1 MNFDQWAD
9 WYDVY
14 YSNIPEVETSFYVDL
29 AKESGGPVL
38 EIGVGT
44 GRLAIPTASAGV
56 NVVGLDL
63 SQAMLDRADAKLRRY
78 QPLTGV
84 LDLIR
89 ADMRE
94 FDLCKSFPL
103 VTIPSNTLL
112 LALSQEDQLRTL
124 RCAARHLEPDGRLVF
139 DVFIPGPDLLADRD
153 ISPFVWG
160 ETVHPDTGNV
170 VVMSAI
176 NRTDGATQINRETQ
190 IFEEYDG
197 AGRIVRRAELPIDLR
212 YLFPAECHALVE
224 QAGLVAER
232 VHGGFDGQPL
242 SEDSEEMIF
251 ICRLAQ

>member
-1 MNFDQWAD
+1 MNFAQWAD

-14 YSNIPEVETSFYVDL
+14 YSNVPEVETSFYVDL
-29 AKESGGPVL
+29 ARESGGPVL

-56 NVVGLDL
+56 SVTGLDL
-63 SQAMLDRADAKLRRY
+63 SQAMLDRADAKLRRS

-139 DVFIPGPDLLADRD
+139 DIFIPGPDLIADRD
-153 ISPFVWG
+153 ITPFVWG
-160 ETVHPDTGNV
+160 KTVHPDTGNA

-176 NRTDGATQINRETQ
+176 NRADGATQINRETQ

-212 YLFPAECHALVE
+212 YLFPAECHTLIE

-232 VHGGFDGQPL
+232 VLGGFDGQPL

-251 ICRLAQ
+251 ICRRAQ

>member
-14 YSNIPEVETSFYVDL
+14 YSNVPEVETSFYVDL

-44 GRLAIPTASAGV
+44 GRVAIPAVSAGV
-56 NVVGLDL
+56 DVVGLDL
-63 SQAMLDRADAKLRRY
+63 NQAMLDRADAKLRRI

-112 LALSQEDQLRTL
+112 LALTQQDQLRTL
-124 RCAARHLEPDGRLVF
+124 RCAARHLEPDGQLVF

-153 ISPFVWG
+153 TTPFVWG
-160 ETVHPDTGNV
+160 ETIRPDTGNV

-176 NRTDGATQINRETQ
+176 NRADGATQINRETQ
-190 IFEEYDG
+190 MFDEYDG
-197 AGRIVRRAELPIDLR
+197 AGRIVRRAELPITLR
-212 YLFPAECHALVE
+212 YLFPAECHALIE
-224 QAGLVAER
+224 QAGLVAKR
-232 VHGGFDGQPL
+232 VLGGFDGQPL
-242 SEDSEEMIF
+242 TEDSEEMIF
-251 ICRLAQ
+251 VCRRAQ

>member
-14 YSNIPEVETSFYVDL
+14 YSNVPEVETSFYVDL

-63 SQAMLDRADAKLRRY
+63 NQAMLDRADAKLRRN

-84 LDLIR
+84 LDLVR

-124 RCAARHLEPDGRLVF
+124 QCAARHLEPDGRLVF
-139 DVFIPGPDLLADRD
+139 DIFIPGPDLLADRD
-153 ISPFVWG
+153 IF
-160 ETVHPDTGNV
+160 
-170 VVMSAI
+170 A
-176 NRTDGATQINRETQ
+176 
-190 IFEEYDG
+190 
-197 AGRIVRRAELPIDLR
+197 VRL
-212 YLFPAECHALVE
+212 
-224 QAGLVAER
+224 G
-232 VHGGFDGQPL
+232 
-242 SEDSEEMIF
+242 
-251 ICRLAQ
+251 

>member
-1 MNFDQWAD
+1 MNFAQWAD

-14 YSNIPEVETSFYVDL
+14 YSNVPEVETSFYVDL
-29 AKESGGPVL
+29 ARESGGPVL

-56 NVVGLDL
+56 SVTGLDL
-63 SQAMLDRADAKLRRY
+63 SQTMLDRADAKLRRS

-139 DVFIPGPDLLADRD
+139 DIFIPGPDLLADRD
-153 ISPFVWG
+153 ITPFVWG
-160 ETVHPDTGNV
+160 KIVHPDTGNV

-176 NRTDGATQINRETQ
+176 NRADGATQINRETQ

-212 YLFPAECHALVE
+212 YLFPAECHTLIE

-232 VHGGFDGQPL
+232 VLGGFDGQPL

-251 ICRLAQ
+251 ICRRAQ